1 MENGGH
7 ECLVVRVSGLGDPIG
22 NNPWAPWGNRHVA
35 QRNVSVVAAA
45 AGTGKL
51 MTSLKRTRAANTRV
65 ELVQLSKVHG
75 DLARVLVASRLK
87 VAAAAETHLLGELA
101 VDGTVTPPAARAVTP
116 AMRMAVHPMAHG
128 LTAVEP
134 RVVEMAHPAAP
145 TSPAAP
151 RARVTPTAPAATR
164 AEDIARLLPRA
175 APGEVHVVRVA
186 SYRGMQLI
194 GGYTM
199 VVTGG
204 A

>member
-1 MENGGH
+1 
-7 ECLVVRVSGLGDPIG
+7 
-22 NNPWAPWGNRHVA
+22 
-35 QRNVSVVAAA
+35 
-45 AGTGKL
+45 
-51 MTSLKRTRAANTRV
+51 
-65 ELVQLSKVHG
+65 
-75 DLARVLVASRLK
+75 
-87 VAAAAETHLLGELA
+87 
-101 VDGTVTPPAARAVTP
+101 
-116 AMRMAVHPMAHG
+116 MRMAVHPMAHG